1 MAGKNKSGLGR
12 GLDSIFLDNTTPES
26 SGGATLV
33 RISQIEPRKDQ
44 PRKNFELEALQQL
57 ADSIATHG
65 LIQPVVVRESI
76 GGYYEIIA
84 GERRWRAAKMA
95 GLTEIPVSVISA
107 DDKKASELALIENIQ
122 REDLNP
128 IEEALAYK
136 RLSEEYGLTQEKV
149 AEAVGKSRSGV
160 ANSLRLLEL
169 PEECYRLVAD
179 RVLSEGHAKVLM
191 GIKEE
196 EELVRAAAIVAE
208 KDLSVRDTEVLVK
221 RINGALAAKE
231 EEDVLEKEERVKVNY
246 TKVLADKAA
255 RHLGRKVNISGRGK
269 SRRIELYYE
278 DREDLEGILERLC
291 GKELFD
297 DEI

>member
-1 MAGKNKSGLGR
+1 MAAKNKSGLGR

-26 SGGATLV
+26 SGGASLV

-136 RLSEEYGLTQEKV
+136 KLSEEYGLTQEKV

-160 ANSLRLLEL
+160 ANCLRLLEL

-191 GIKEE
+191 GIKDE
-196 EELVRAAAIVAE
+196 EELVKAANLVAE
-208 KDLSVRDTEVLVK
+208 KELSVRETEALVK
-221 RINGALAAKE
+221 RINTPE
-231 EEDVLEKEERVKVNY
+231 EEDEEEQACQQVKVNY
-246 TKVLADKAA
+246 TKVLADKAG
-255 RHLGRKVNISGRGK
+255 RHLGRKVNITGRGK
-269 SRRIELYYE
+269 SRRIELYFE
-278 DREDLEGILERLC
+278 DKEDLEAILEQLC

>member
-1 MAGKNKSGLGR
+1 MAAKNKSGLGR

-26 SGGATLV
+26 SSGGTLV

-95 GLTEIPVSVISA
+95 GLTEIPVTVISA

-160 ANSLRLLEL
+160 ANCLRLLDL

-179 RVLSEGHAKVLM
+179 KVLTEGHAKVLM
-191 GIKEE
+191 GIKDE
-196 EELVRAAAIVAE
+196 EELVKAANLVAE
-208 KDLSVRDTEVLVK
+208 KELSVRDTEALVK
-221 RINGALAAKE
+221 RINASLT
-231 EEDVLEKEERVKVNY
+231 EEDEEPAKEERVKVNY
-246 TKVLADKAA
+246 TKVLADKVA
-255 RHLGRKVNISGRGK
+255 RHLGRKVNISGRGQR
-269 SRRIELYYE
+269 RRIELYYE
-278 DREDLEGILERLC
+278 DREDLESILEQLC

>member
-1 MAGKNKSGLGR
+1 MAAKNKSGLGR

-26 SGGATLV
+26 SSGGTLV
-33 RISQIEPRKDQ
+33 RISQIEPRNDQ

-95 GLTEIPVSVISA
+95 GLTEIPVTVISA

-160 ANSLRLLEL
+160 ANCLRLLDL

-179 RVLSEGHAKVLM
+179 KVLTEGHAKVLM
-191 GIKEE
+191 GIKDE
-196 EELVRAAAIVAE
+196 EELVKAANLVAE
-208 KDLSVRDTEVLVK
+208 KELSVRDTEALVK
-221 RINGALAAKE
+221 RINASLT
-231 EEDVLEKEERVKVNY
+231 EEDEEPAKEERVKVNY
-246 TKVLADKAA
+246 TKVLADKVA
-255 RHLGRKVNISGRGK
+255 RHLGRKVNISGRGQR
-269 SRRIELYYE
+269 RRIELYYE
-278 DREDLEGILERLC
+278 DREDLESILEQLC